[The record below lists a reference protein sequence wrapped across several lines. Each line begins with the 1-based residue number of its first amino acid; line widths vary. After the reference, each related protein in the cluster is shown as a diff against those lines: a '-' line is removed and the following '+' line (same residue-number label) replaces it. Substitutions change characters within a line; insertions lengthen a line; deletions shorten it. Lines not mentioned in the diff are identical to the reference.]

1 MNKILVGTAA
11 LLVFSV
17 GIFMFLQNYN
27 KSVEVA
33 GYKTAN
39 TTYKEIIS
47 STGTVEYDKELE
59 IKAEVSGTLA
69 DVYGNVGEKL
79 KAGEVVAK
87 MDDQQALSD
96 FEESKANRS
105 VVKARLEDYMKTY
118 SENEKN
124 ISDQRSLQES
134 EIAALKLEQTQLKT
148 KIDETKVLVDAGAL
162 PPKDLTN
169 LNNQMASLK
178 LKLEAAN
185 KKLES
190 LRLPALTDQEFKASL
205 EAADAKINKQ
215 KLILDKFTVQT
226 PVDGIVL
233 ERLVEPGSFVQAG
246 EVLMKIASDK
256 SKYAVVDIDEKYLNY
271 VTIGKEAEISTEAYP
286 NKIFKGIV
294 ETVSP
299 EVDKDSGTVEIKIKI
314 NEESDLFLQNMSVKV
329 EFVGKAYEDAIV
341 IPGDYL
347 IDEENPS
354 IFIQGKGGEAVK
366 KEITILNK
374 NDKNILVLD
383 GLTEGT
389 VVLDPKNLEEGL
401 QVKVKRSEKGEN
413 DL

>member
-1 MNKILVGTAA
+1 MNKALVGTAA

-47 STGTVEYDKELE
+47 STGTIEYDKELQ
-59 IKAEVSGTLA
+59 IKAEVSGTLT
-69 DVYGNVGEKL
+69 DVYGDVGDKL
-79 KAGEVVAK
+79 KAGEVVVK
-87 MDDQQALSD
+87 LDNQQALSD
-96 FEESKANRS
+96 FEEIKANKN
-105 VVKARLEDYMKTY
+105 VAKARLEDYMKTY
-118 SENEKN
+118 TENEKN
-124 ISDQRSLQES
+124 ITDQRSLQEN
-134 EIAALKLEQTQLKT
+134 EMAALKLEQAQLKN

-185 KKLES
+185 KKLDS

-205 EAADAKINKQ
+205 DAADAKINKQ
-215 KLILDKFTVQT
+215 KLILDKYTVQT
-226 PVDGIVL
+226 PVEGIVL
-233 ERLVEPGSFVQAG
+233 QRLVEPGTFVQAG
-246 EVLMKIASDK
+246 EVLMKIASEN
-256 SKYAVVDIDEKYLNY
+256 SKYAVIDIDEKYLNY
-271 VTIGKEAEISTEAYP
+271 VSIGKEAEISTEAYP
-286 NKIFKGIV
+286 DKIVKGIV
-294 ETVSP
+294 ETISP

-314 NEESDLFLQNMSVKV
+314 NEEKELFLQNMSVKV
-329 EFVGKAYEDAIV
+329 EFVGKAYEDAMV

-354 IFIQGKGGEAVK
+354 IFIQGENGEAVK